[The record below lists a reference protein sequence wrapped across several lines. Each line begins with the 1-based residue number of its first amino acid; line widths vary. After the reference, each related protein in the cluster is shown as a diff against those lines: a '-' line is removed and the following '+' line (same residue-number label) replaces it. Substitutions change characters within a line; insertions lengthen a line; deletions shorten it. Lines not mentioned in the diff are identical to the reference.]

1 VSAWTHPASS
11 SSQEGQTTVADGIG
25 DGWEGRRGG
34 EQGEGG
40 IGAAVRDRST
50 DGKFEPDPHFLISR
64 YFSTS
69 ALSINLPSM
78 GDARDVDD
86 PLIIID

>member
-1 VSAWTHPASS
+1 MES
-11 SSQEGQTTVADGIG
+11 GMDGR
-25 DGWEGRRGG
+25 D
-34 EQGEGG
+34 
-40 IGAAVRDRST
+40 GAAA
-50 DGKFEPDPHFLISR
+50 SR
-64 YFSTS
+64 